1 MSGRV
6 TRSRAGPRRG
16 TIVGMA
22 VHVDVSLPVHPLT
35 VDDLA
40 AMVDAGILGED
51 DHIEL
56 LDGVLVEMSPQ
67 GEAHAH
73 AIRRLTMRLVPIA
86 AAAGLDVS
94 PQCPLKVVSPISLP
108 EPDLAIVPAGGW
120 DAHAAQALLVIEIS
134 VASRAIDL
142 GRKAAIYA
150 AAGIPEYWVLDLD
163 RRRLVVHRD
172 PAGDHYTTVDALTDA
187 DSVTAAHLPLTMDI
201 AEILP
206 PRG

>member
-67 GEAHAH
+67 GEPHAH
-73 AIRRLTMRLVPIA
+73 AIRRLTMRLVP
-86 AAAGLDVS
+86 
-94 PQCPLKVVSPISLP
+94 
-108 EPDLAIVPAGGW
+108 
-120 DAHAAQALLVIEIS
+120 
-134 VASRAIDL
+134 SR
-142 GRKAAIYA
+142 
-150 AAGIPEYWVLDLD
+150 
-163 RRRLVVHRD
+163 
-172 PAGDHYTTVDALTDA
+172 
-187 DSVTAAHLPLTMDI
+187 
-201 AEILP
+201 P
-206 PRG
+206 PPGSMSARSAR